1 MSDKQVVLA
10 IFPDE
15 AAADAAVTSL
25 KSWDKADGDIKL
37 NAIGVLVLD
46 KKGKVKT
53 HKLGRRSVGKGAGI
67 GVILAVFVPPSLLAG
82 AVAGGVLG
90 ALHHKNLGLGGNDR
104 DRLTAELANG
114 KAAVGVLV
122 AGGQAAEVSG
132 KLTELGG
139 QTEVHT
145 VSDEDIA
152 EADKVAAEMAAAE
165 VDWDREHSAWMRVE
179 EFQDA
184 GQLVIQAELPG
195 IDPTTD
201 VEVSLTRDT
210 LHIRAER
217 HEDPET
223 TEKPGYRS
231 EFRYGSFAR
240 DFAMPEGV
248 GDEDIKASYHNGIL
262 EVRAVIPEGGMKV
275 SSKII
280 EVMTA

>member
-10 IFPDE
+10 TFPDE
-15 AAADAAVTSL
+15 AAADAAVASL
-25 KSWDKADGDIKL
+25 KSWDKANDDIKL

-82 AVAGGVLG
+82 AIGGGVLG
-90 ALHHKNLGLGGNDR
+90 ALHRKGLGLEAKDR
-104 DRLTAELANG
+104 DRLAAELADG

-122 AGGQAAEVSG
+122 AGDKAQDVSG

-145 VSDEDIA
+145 VSDEDVA
-152 EADKVAAEMAAAE
+152 QADEVAAEMAAAE
-165 VDWDREHSAWMRVE
+165 ADWDREHGAWMRTE
-179 EFQDA
+179 EFQDG
-184 GQLVIQAELPG
+184 GQFVIRAEIPG
-195 IDPTTD
+195 IDPSKD

-217 HEDPET
+217 HEEPET

-231 EFRYGSFAR
+231 EFRYGAFDRAF
-240 DFAMPEGV
+240 DLPEGV
-248 GDEDIKASYHNGIL
+248 SEQDIKASYRNGIL
-262 EVRAVIPEGGMKV
+262 EVRAAVPEGGMKT

-280 EVMTA
+280 QVMTA